1 MSINKAIILGFAAKD
16 PEIREVGGA
25 KCATFSV
32 PTTKKFKGK
41 DGNIQEKT
49 AWHNIVCWRNTADI
63 VENYVKKGTQI
74 YIEGEIDYRS
84 WESNGEKKYATD
96 IVASTI
102 QLLGSKKDSQSAP
115 QSPAPQQRQQ
125 HKTTPLP
132 SAGDYNDNDLPFN

>member
-102 QLLGSKKDSQSAP
+102 QLLGKKDSQSAP
-115 QSPAPQQRQQ
+115 QSPAPQQKP
-125 HKTTPLP
+125 KTTPLP
-132 SAGDYNDNDLPFN
+132 SAGDYNDNDLPF

>member
-16 PEIREVGGA
+16 PEIREVGGV

-96 IVASTI
+96 IVATTI
-102 QLLGSKKDSQSAP
+102 QLLGKKDSQSAP
-115 QSPAPQQRQQ
+115 QSPAPQQKP
-125 HKTTPLP
+125 KTTPLP
-132 SAGDYNDNDLPFN
+132 TTDNSDGSDDLPW

>member
-16 PEIREVGGA
+16 PEIREVGGV

-96 IVASTI
+96 IVATTI
-102 QLLGSKKDSQSAP
+102 QLLGKKDSQSAP
-115 QSPAPQQRQQ
+115 QSPAPQQKP
-125 HKTTPLP
+125 KTTPLP
-132 SAGDYNDNDLPFN
+132 PAGDYNDNDLPFS

>member
-16 PEIREVGGA
+16 PEIREVGGV

-84 WESNGEKKYATD
+84 WESNGEKKYTTD

-102 QLLGSKKDSQSAP
+102 QLLGKKDSQSAP
-115 QSPAPQQRQQ
+115 QSPTPQQRQQ

-132 SAGDYNDNDLPFN
+132 PAGDYNDNDLPFN

>member
-16 PEIREVGGA
+16 PEIREVGGV

-102 QLLGSKKDSQSAP
+102 QLLGKKDSQSAP
-115 QSPAPQQRQQ
+115 QSPAPQQKP
-125 HKTTPLP
+125 KTTPLP
-132 SAGDYNDNDLPFN
+132 TIDNSDGSDDLPW

>member
-16 PEIREVGGA
+16 PEIREVGGV

-102 QLLGSKKDSQSAP
+102 QLLGKKDSQSAP
-115 QSPAPQQRQQ
+115 QSPAPQQKP
-125 HKTTPLP
+125 KTTPLP
-132 SAGDYNDNDLPFN
+132 TTDNSDGSDDLPW

>member
-16 PEIREVGGA
+16 PEIREVGGV

-96 IVASTI
+96 IVATTI
-102 QLLGSKKDSQSAP
+102 QLLGKKDSQSAP
-115 QSPAPQQRQQ
+115 QSPAPQQKP
-125 HKTTPLP
+125 KTTPLP
-132 SAGDYNDNDLPFN
+132 TIDNSDGSDDLPW

>member
-102 QLLGSKKDSQSAP
+102 QLLGKKDSQSAP

-132 SAGDYNDNDLPFN
+132 TTDNSDGSDDLPW